1 MGVTGLGCAAWKS
14 CGALSFAA
22 GHETD
27 NGRQPD
33 LTEVVSPMA
42 VSGECFFCHPART
55 HSDGSLVIAA
65 CATALL
71 LRNLVGAIA
80 ASRRPQGRITPC
92 VLICLRLQYP
102 SRGDRK
108 STRLNSSH

>member
-22 GHETD
+22 GHATD

-71 LRNLVGAIA
+71 LCNLV
-80 ASRRPQGRITPC
+80 QGRHRSFSASPRPSHA
-92 VLICLRLQYP
+92 LRVNRSEERRVGKECR
-102 SRGDRK
+102 SRW
-108 STRLNSSH
+108 S